1 MCIVNQDGRTVELA
15 WTTKIDVLLN
25 WLEQRANYKKD
36 HQAIKD
42 AFNSQN
48 VCGEYLGVD
57 FPESQEDAN
66 IVVNNSAPQQ

>member
-1 MCIVNQDGRTVELA
+1 MVCALP
-15 WTTKIDVLLN
+15 TKMDILLN

-36 HQAIKD
+36 RQAKQD

-57 FPESQEDAN
+57 FLESQEDTN
-66 IVVNNSAPQQ
+66 IIVNNSTPQQQRQEWNQQ